1 VNILIQNLRQAI
13 RSFRASPGFTL
24 AAVLSLAI
32 GVGANTALFS
42 VASALLL
49 TPLAYVDADRLAI
62 LWNRSPGLQ
71 IEEDWFSTAQ
81 YFDIKNGHTGLEQV
95 AIAIG
100 GNDNLTGDGE
110 PERVGTI
117 RMSSNLLPMLGAR
130 AEIGRLFLA
139 EDDRPGSTGVA
150 VLGHGTW
157 RRRYG
162 ADPAVVGRTLV
173 INGLPYQVVGV
184 LPASFSLPREVMP
197 TLNGAEDAEVAL
209 SLPLAADAP
218 AIRTREDYNIL
229 AKLKPGVTRDQAQA
243 EMNAITARLRAEH
256 PAFYPPNGG
265 LTFDIVPLQHQVV
278 GDVRQSVLVLMAA
291 VGCVLLI
298 ACVNVANLML
308 SRALA
313 RQQEIAI
320 RSALGASRRQIIGQL
335 LTESV
340 TLGVA
345 GGAVGLIVAAWGLD
359 QLHRLG
365 AGSVP
370 RLGEIGIDRGVLLFT
385 LVLSVVSGILFGL
398 VPALR
403 VSRID
408 LQGQLKDAA
417 RGAAGTGALWA
428 RGQYTRRSLVVLE
441 LALAVVLLIGAG
453 LLIRSFAGLL
463 NTPPGFNPSNVL
475 TLELSMSGRKYGDAA
490 AIIESYRQMWERLA
504 RLPGVTAVGG
514 VSALPLS
521 RMFAWGPITVEGRT
535 PPAGE
540 EFINA
545 DMRFVGGDYFRAMDI
560 PLIEGRFF
568 NDNDTRA
575 NPRVIIVDTRMAREL
590 WPGQSAIGKHVKTGG
605 QDSKSPW
612 LTVVGVVGAVK
623 QYTLDADSR
632 IAMHFP
638 VTQSPVRG
646 MNVVL
651 SSRQDPETLTAAV
664 RAELKAID
672 PDLPMYRVRTM
683 EARVGESLAR
693 RRFAMLLLSVFAAL
707 ALALAAIG
715 VYGVMS
721 YLVNQGSREL
731 GIRLALGATPHGI
744 SRLILG
750 SGLQIALLGVGAGV
764 AGAWALTRFMQ
775 SLLFGVDATD
785 PVTFI
790 VIPLVLA
797 AVTLLASYLPARR
810 ATRIDPVVC
819 LRSE

>member
-1 VNILIQNLRQAI
+1 MPKVNLRYAI

-32 GVGANTALFS
+32 GIGANTALFS

-49 TPLAYVDADRLAI
+49 TPLGYSDAERLAI
-62 LWNRSPGLQ
+62 VWNRSPGLL

-81 YFDIKNGHTGLEQV
+81 YFDIKNGHTGFEQV

-117 RMSSNLLPMLGAR
+117 RMSSNLLPMLGAQ
-130 AEIGRLFLA
+130 AEVGRLFLP
-139 EDDRPGSTGVA
+139 EDDRPGTTGVA

-162 ADPAVVGRTLV
+162 SDPSVVGRTLV
-173 INGLPYQVVGV
+173 INGQPYQIVGV

-197 TLNGAEDAEVAL
+197 TLNGAEDAEVVL
-209 SLPLAADAP
+209 PLPLAPDAP
-218 AIRTREDYNIL
+218 TIRTREDYNIL
-229 AKLKPGVTRDQAQA
+229 AKLKPGVSRDQAQA
-243 EMNAITARLRAEH
+243 EMDTITARLRAEH

-265 LTFDIVPLQHQVV
+265 LTFDIVPLQQQVV
-278 GDVRQSVLVLMAA
+278 GEVRQSILVLMAA

-298 ACVNVANLML
+298 ACANVANLML

-313 RQQEIAI
+313 RQQEVAI
-320 RSALGASRRQIIGQL
+320 RAALGASRRDLVGQL

-340 TLGVA
+340 ILGVA
-345 GGAVGLIVAAWGLD
+345 GGAVGLALAAVSLD
-359 QLHRLG
+359 QLHLLG

-370 RLGEIGIDRGVLLFT
+370 RLGEIAIDRGVLLFT
-385 LVLSVVSGILFGL
+385 LVLSIASGIVFGL

-403 VSRID
+403 VSRVD
-408 LQGQLKDAA
+408 LQGQLKDAS
-417 RGAAGTGALWA
+417 RGAAGAGALWA
-428 RGQYTRRSLVVLE
+428 RGQHTRRSLVVVE
-441 LALAVVLLIGAG
+441 LALSVVLLIGAG

-475 TLELSMSGRKYGDAA
+475 TLELSMSGRRYADAN
-490 AIIESYRQMWERLA
+490 AIIESYRQMWERLS
-504 RLPGVTAVGG
+504 RLPGVTAAGG

-560 PLIEGRFF
+560 PLLEGRLFAES
-568 NDNDTRA
+568 DTRTA
-575 NPRVIIVDTRMAREL
+575 PRVTIVDARMAREL
-590 WPGQSAIGKHVKTGG
+590 WPGESAVGKHVKTGG
-605 QDSKSPW
+605 QDSKNPW
-612 LTVVGVVGAVK
+612 LTVIGVVGAVK
-623 QYTLDADSR
+623 QYTLDAESR

-638 VTQSPVRG
+638 LTQVPVRG

-651 SSRQDPETLTAAV
+651 RSQQDPETLTTAV

-683 EARVGESLAR
+683 EARVEESLAR

-707 ALALAAIG
+707 ALGLAAIG

-721 YLVNQGSREL
+721 YLVNQGTREL
-731 GIRLALGATPHGI
+731 GIRLALGASPRGI
-744 SRLILG
+744 LRLIVG
-750 SGLQIALLGVGAGV
+750 SGLQIALLGVGLGL
-764 AGAWALTRFMQ
+764 AGAWMLTRFMQ
-775 SLLFGVDATD
+775 SLLFDVAPTD
-785 PVTFI
+785 PLTFTI
-790 VIPLVLA
+790 IPVVLA
-797 AVTLLASYLPARR
+797 AVTLVACYLPARR